1 MTSVLP
7 ILLLGLGGLLGGG
20 AYSVHKQGGSKV
32 AIVVLVLV
40 ALVAAGAGVL
50 WLIPDGGK

>member
-20 AYSVHKQGGSKV
+20 AYSVHKQGGSKF
-32 AIVVLVLV
+32 AIVILLLM
-40 ALVAAGAGVL
+40 ALVAVGGGVL
-50 WLIPDGGK
+50 WLLPDGGK